1 MSVFDV
7 GMENLPNVY
16 IDRVTIRTLSNG
28 DHNIEVTCLIK
39 DHKDQRSWRFREE
52 LLNMKVKVALVSDLN
67 ENFTTLSTSLD
78 TGESSLFNIDDFS
91 IAPYLIVSA
100 NGFYEAPDVDMEEI
114 FYYHTFIFR
123 SVLSDVANAN
133 VYAACFIDNLGFEND
148 MFNKYYG
155 PMSSEIILKNGEV
168 NTSSGYFYFPDTNE
182 EYGGPVHFHTS
193 GYMEGSRHRQQAHRS
208 LRLVTEDDAKI
219 TQVTQED
226 PDILT
231 SPAPY
236 TGVLSDDDLVGGGGI
251 NTPDGFDLTPG
262 NLGQNEADDGGV
274 GY

>member
-67 ENFTTLSTSLD
+67 GNFTTLSTSLN
-78 TGESSLFNIDDFS
+78 TGESSLFSIDDLS
-91 IAPYLIVSA
+91 IAPYLISSA
-100 NGFYEAPDVDMEEI
+100 NDFTEAPDVDMEEI

-123 SVLSDVANAN
+123 GVLSDVANAN
-133 VYAACFIDNLGFEND
+133 VYAACFVDNLGFEND

-168 NTSSGYFYFPDTNE
+168 NTNSGYFYLPDTNE
-182 EYGGPVHFHTS
+182 EYGGPFTFILVAIWKVHNTDSKHT
-193 GYMEGSRHRQQAHRS
+193 EGCG
-208 LRLVTEDDAKI
+208 L
-219 TQVTQED
+219 
-226 PDILT
+226 
-231 SPAPY
+231 
-236 TGVLSDDDLVGGGGI
+236 
-251 NTPDGFDLTPG
+251 
-262 NLGQNEADDGGV
+262 
-274 GY
+274 